1 MFLLKLLLGACGVL
15 VVFGLL
21 WIRFSPIYKESWHV
35 TTRADRDKAFMGG
48 VIRFLPAAGK
58 AELSQLVAVIEKTPR
73 TRHIA
78 GGEKEG
84 MLTYVTRTKVF
95 GFPEFTTLW
104 LSDTGLH
111 IYARVRFG
119 RIDFGVNRARV
130 GDWLSQAGL
139 EDNS

>member
-1 MFLLKLLLGACGVL
+1 M
-15 VVFGLL
+15 
-21 WIRFSPIYKESWHV
+21 

-95 GFPEFTTLW
+95 GFPDFTTLW

-130 GDWLSQAGL
+130 ADWLSQAGL